1 MLRASRRTFIKAATA
16 ASVLRCAAAGAARQP
31 NLIVVMADDLS
42 AHELGCYGNLEHATP
57 NLDALARGGLK
68 IETCWATPIC
78 SPTRA
83 EVLTGRY
90 GCHTGWYHN
99 AMKPAEGEP
108 GYNLAHSNRLFSQ
121 LLKQAGYAT
130 AICGKWQLPGTPAEH
145 HFDEFC
151 LWEEYSGYNG
161 PVETATNGISVGRT
175 ARYWHPAIVEN
186 GTPVLT
192 SVDDYGPDIFTDFLL
207 DFARRQRERAFLAL
221 YTMPLPH
228 TAWDFASQREIHL
241 DVPEIQGLERVP
253 GARRAGSLKSNLEYI
268 DTLVGRIVRGL
279 EQLDLRE
286 QTVLLFT
293 SDNGSAGYGK
303 NDTVRERGPRVPLIV
318 NGPTRVAAQG
328 ASDALIDLSDLLP
341 TFLELAGSS
350 LPFAYAIDGWSFAPL
365 LAGPGRGR
373 RDWIFSCLG
382 DRRFLRTRR
391 WLLDG
396 DRRLWDCGERRDEKG
411 YVNVTR
417 VDIHEVRVAKRRL
430 NQILEA
436 LPPPRPDQVRLAWQQ
451 SMHLLPRP
459 LTIKGEL

>member
-16 ASVLRCAAAGAARQP
+16 AAVLRSSTVRAARGP
-31 NLIVVMADDLS
+31 NLILVMADDLS
-42 AHELGCYGNLEHATP
+42 ARELGCYGNLKHATP
-57 NLDALARGGLK
+57 NLDALARDGVK
-68 IETCWATPIC
+68 VETCWATPIC

-108 GYNLAHSNRLFSQ
+108 GYNLAHSNRLFSR

-130 AICGKWQLPGTPAEH
+130 AICGKWQLPGTPPEH
-145 HFDEFC
+145 DFDEFC
-151 LWEEYSGYNG
+151 LWERYPGFDG

-186 GTPVLT
+186 GRPVT
-192 SVDDYGPDIFTDFLL
+192 TTADDYGPDIFLEFLL
-207 DFARRQRERAFLAL
+207 DFARRHREQPFLVF
-221 YTMPLPH
+221 YPMVLPH
-228 TAWDFASQREIHL
+228 TAWDFASATETHL
-241 DVPEIQGLERVP
+241 DVPAADGLERVP
-253 GARRAGSLKSNLEYI
+253 GARRPGSLKSNLEYI
-268 DTLVGRIVRGL
+268 DTSVGRIVRGL
-279 EQLDLRE
+279 EQMGLRD
-286 QTVLLFT
+286 QTILFFT

-303 NDTVRERGPRVPLIV
+303 NDTERERGPRVPLIV

-328 ASDALIDLSDLLP
+328 STDALIDLSDILP
-341 TFLELAGSS
+341 TMVELAGGSF
-350 LPFAYAIDGWSFAPL
+350 PFAYAIDGWSFAPL
-365 LAGPGRGR
+365 LASRRRGP
-373 RDWIFSCLG
+373 RDWIFSWLG

-396 DRRLWDCGERRDEKG
+396 NRHLWDCGERRDENG
-411 YVNVTR
+411 YLDVTSVNS
-417 VDIHEVRVAKRRL
+417 HKVRIVKQRL
-430 NQILEA
+430 YQILRG

-451 SMHLLPRP
+451 SAYLLPRP